1 VGGAAGD
8 LAGGVDG
15 GGEIWV
21 GTCLFRG
28 LRLDKKKNRSI
39 VLIIEREKRL
49 QEKRTAPQGKRPNQ
63 RKV

>member
-1 VGGAAGD
+1 VGGAVRGSTAG
-8 LAGGVDG
+8 VEG